1 MEIIVLSSYSYI
13 IKVNNYGSILQY
25 YALQT
30 YLERKGHNVK
40 WLKYEAIK
48 KTPKG
53 LNKWLREKFLHSYF
67 KTDNVEYYN
76 KEGFSQFINKYINLT
91 SQTYIT
97 SKELYTL
104 PPKADLYIVGSDQVW
119 NGYSP
124 DRFLTFVPKNIPK
137 ISYAVSFGKNKIPQ
151 YMKPLIWFYLKSF
164 KAISVRE
171 TEGVKLCHSL
181 GRKDAKYTIDPS
193 FLLNKE
199 DYTKI
204 IKNDKSITTIPYP
217 YIYGYFVNPFPDNIL
232 TEKTSIDSFL
242 KNSQLPFFVTGIQN
256 AEFALKEY
264 NIINPSPLEWINTIL
279 NAKYIITNSFHG
291 VAFSINL
298 QKNFLLISQAGDM
311 ANQNCRYFNLLKR
324 LGLEDRIYN
333 STKGSLEKQMKA
345 SINWDKVEIE
355 KNKFISE
362 SQNFLLNE
370 ISKIKK

>member
-124 DRFLTFVPKNIPK
+124 DRFLTFVPKSIPK

>member
-362 SQNFLLNE
+362 SQDFLLNE